1 MCAQAST
8 SAASPRGARAAGLSS
23 PRPGENVTRPSTSTT
38 GCHGRGAATGSSPRG
53 TNPMPFRG
61 TDKAS
66 SSARGYGISHQR
78 ERARWKLIVDAGNA
92 YCAQPVCVMAA
103 RWIAPGSQW
112 CLGHTADRTAYLGP
126 VHRACNEMDGARRGS
141 RIAHA
146 KRRARRHG
154 RAALPALDRG
164 VEPAVEPQRQ
174 PRPTRPLPEW

>member
-1 MCAQAST
+1 
-8 SAASPRGARAAGLSS
+8 
-23 PRPGENVTRPSTSTT
+23 
-38 GCHGRGAATGSSPRG
+38 
-53 TNPMPFRG
+53 MPFRG

-141 RIAHA
+141 RIRTREASSTTPRSSCA
-146 KRRARRHG
+146 TCAGSRRRASR
-154 RAALPALDRG
+154 RAAASASDR
-164 VEPAVEPQRQ
+164 
-174 PRPTRPLPEW
+174 TRPLPERRRVGGAYATETDICKTLPVCRISPAESFNRRRYGA